1 MTVCPRTLCREAPE
15 RAATFPDKRSGL
27 FRMAALS
34 RVPDIDCA
42 FADEFPRT
50 EPSRETSSEGSVQL
64 FGAETR
70 VVRSLATIEVLR
82 SQDT

>member
-1 MTVCPRTLCREAPE
+1 MV
-15 RAATFPDKRSGL
+15 
-27 FRMAALS
+27 ALS
-34 RVPDIDCA
+34 RMADIHCA